1 MGWKRVIIDNDR
13 NLFVDGK
20 RYRGTEGL
28 WELIVM
34 KEPKIEEVPQEDND
48 NYLDLL
54 HKTDAKFST
63 NK

>member
-1 MGWKRVIIDNDR
+1 
-13 NLFVDGK
+13 LFVDGK